1 MATSVLTLTDDTFAS
16 HVLDNPLPV
25 LVDFWAPWC
34 GPCRIVGPI
43 VEAVAAD
50 FLGRV
55 AVAKLN
61 IDQNDRTA
69 TQYDI
74 QAIPTLLIFDQGVVV
89 DRIIGVVP
97 QAKIATRLTAVLQR
111 RNSIN
116 QAA

>member
-1 MATSVLTLTDDTFAS
+1 MATSVLTLTTETFAT
-16 HVLDNPLPV
+16 HVLTNPLPV

-50 FLGRV
+50 FLGQV

-61 IDQNDRTA
+61 IDQNDRIA

-74 QAIPTLLIFDQGVVV
+74 QAIPTLLIFNQGIVV

-97 QAKIATRLTAVLQR
+97 QAELAARLTAVLQR
-111 RNSIN
+111 QNSVN